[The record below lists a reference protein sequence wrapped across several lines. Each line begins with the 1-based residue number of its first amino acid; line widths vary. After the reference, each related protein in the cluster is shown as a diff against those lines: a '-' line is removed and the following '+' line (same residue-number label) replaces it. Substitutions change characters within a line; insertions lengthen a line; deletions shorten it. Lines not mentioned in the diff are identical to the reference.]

1 MRDRDRDD
9 LLHPGRQR
17 SFGEHRLT
25 ESVEG
30 GLGLGGELPS
40 FAGDLAA
47 HGGYIASDMGCLRS
61 IVHPAEP
68 MQAGG
73 QRQVAE
79 VNDRAPDQPPGL
91 VGNEVKASPILEE
104 RQAVAASV
112 PIDPTRNKP

>member
-1 MRDRDRDD
+1 
-9 LLHPGRQR
+9 
-17 SFGEHRLT
+17 
-25 ESVEG
+25 
-30 GLGLGGELPS
+30 
-40 FAGDLAA
+40 
-47 HGGYIASDMGCLRS
+47 
-61 IVHPAEP
+61 

>member
-1 MRDRDRDD
+1 
-9 LLHPGRQR
+9 LPAT
-17 SFGEHRLT
+17 SRLM
-25 ESVEG
+25 
-30 GLGLGGELPS
+30 
-40 FAGDLAA
+40 
-47 HGGYIASDMGCLRS
+47 GGYIASDMGCLRS